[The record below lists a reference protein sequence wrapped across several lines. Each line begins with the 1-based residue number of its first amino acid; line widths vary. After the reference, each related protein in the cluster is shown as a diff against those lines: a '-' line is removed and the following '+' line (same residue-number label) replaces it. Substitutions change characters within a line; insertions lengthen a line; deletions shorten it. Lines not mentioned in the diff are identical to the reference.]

1 MTSRNGLII
10 DYTIECSGQAAIV
23 TELTEFTITG
33 LTPFTEYTCS
43 VFASNSAGDGP
54 SAVVVA
60 TTQTAST
67 VPQTIR
73 FQNSLFCLLIVY
85 ILRCASAS
93 IGMYYISK

>member
-1 MTSRNGLII
+1 MKPYLII
-10 DYTIECSGQAAIV
+10 KEVVKAIDY
-23 TELTEFTITG
+23 
-33 LTPFTEYTCS
+33 
-43 VFASNSAGDGP
+43 
-54 SAVVVA
+54 
-60 TTQTAST
+60 T

>member
-1 MTSRNGLII
+1 MRAPLLHYEIFIIIVYTAAPTGPPENLRTSSGAGSLG
-10 DYTIECSGQAAIV
+10 YTIECSGQAAIV

-60 TTQTAST
+60 TTQTGS
-67 VPQTIR
+67 
-73 FQNSLFCLLIVY
+73 
-85 ILRCASAS
+85 
-93 IGMYYISK
+93 M